1 MPHPRKDAI
10 PFRRC
15 GFQPRLADGRR
26 LQSMAVDR
34 AADLRLAGDG
44 SPHPS
49 FSTAWKTGFHYV
61 EKWPKLASI
70 VWKTPRNTLPL
81 CGKPGK
87 QERASFGWLVA
98 WGVWRLAQ

>member
-26 LQSMAVDR
+26 VQSVAVER
-34 AADLRLAGDG
+34 AAGPRLAGDG

-49 FSTAWKTGFHYV
+49 FSTAWKTGFHCV
-61 EKWPKLASI
+61 ETPPKHASI
-70 VWKTPRNTLPL
+70 VWKTGGGGAGETR
-81 CGKPGK
+81 
-87 QERASFGWLVA
+87 
-98 WGVWRLAQ
+98 

>member
-26 LQSMAVDR
+26 LQSMAVER

-49 FSTAWKTGFHYV
+49 FSTAWKTGSHCV
-61 EKWPKLASI
+61 ENYAKHVSI
-70 VWKTPRNTLPL
+70 VWKTPRNTFPL

-87 QERASFGWLVA
+87 REREE
-98 WGVWRLAQ
+98 